1 MSRLTTPDGNT
12 IPIGYLYN
20 REFTYDNYD
29 EEACAYEI
37 EVEEISA
44 ALDNGVLTISAPKK
58 KPEVKETK
66 IKIPLA

>member
-1 MSRLTTPDGNT
+1 MKLMYAKRQKLQGKESITTPDGNT

-37 EVEEISA
+37 EVEETPI
-44 ALDNGVLTISAPKK
+44 V
-58 KPEVKETK
+58 
-66 IKIPLA
+66 